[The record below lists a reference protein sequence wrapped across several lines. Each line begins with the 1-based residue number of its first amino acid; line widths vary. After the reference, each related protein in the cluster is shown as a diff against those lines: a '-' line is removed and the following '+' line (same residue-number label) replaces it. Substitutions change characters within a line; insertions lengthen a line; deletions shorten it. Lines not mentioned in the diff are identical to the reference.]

1 MGLLT
6 LNEVYAEITRANAAE
21 KKLAVAAIV
30 TTSGSTPQRTG
41 AKLLVYE
48 DGRMLGTVGGG
59 CVEAD
64 VWAEAREALQ
74 ADAARLCF
82 FTLRDNPDVPPDEE
96 GMVCG
101 GEMEVFIEV
110 WQHKFQPLLTAGQIA
125 ALLIEARSD
134 GRSLALVSLMTQG
147 EQPRDLAPHLV
158 VDESGKLLGGTLSD
172 AELNELAARQ
182 AVALIA
188 DERAEIV
195 VNRLDELNV
204 RAGNEFDLESVK
216 QRVGS
221 VRLLFEIARPPLELV
236 ICGGG
241 HVGQAVAKV
250 ARLLDFNVTV
260 IDDRA
265 EFASREKFPD
275 TSVRLLAQDFLAA
288 LHSLKLTQA
297 SHVVIVTRGHRHD
310 EICLEAVIDQPAR
323 YIGMIG
329 SRRRTTTIRERLKRA
344 GVAPELLRRVHAP
357 IGLDINA
364 QTPEEIALAIMAEIV
379 LVRRGGIGMPKSHAG
394 PMARAR

>member
-6 LNEVYAEITRANAAE
+6 LNEVYEEVAKANATAR
-21 KKLAVAAIV
+21 KLAVAAIV

-74 ADAARLCF
+74 EEAARLCL

-110 WQHKFQPLLTAGQIA
+110 WPQTFQPLLATTLTAEKIA
-125 ALLIEARSD
+125 ALLREARGA
-134 GRSLALVSLMTQG
+134 GRSLALVSLLTKGATAQT
-147 EQPRDLAPHLV
+147 PHLAI
-158 VDESGKLLGGTLSD
+158 DENGALLGGTLGA

-182 AVALIA
+182 ALALLS
-188 DERAEIV
+188 DERTEIV
-195 VNRLDELNV
+195 VKRLEELPSP
-204 RAGNEFDLESVK
+204 EFDLNAIR
-216 QRVGS
+216 QRTGE
-221 VRLLFEIARPPLELV
+221 VRLLFELARPPLELL

-241 HVGQAVAKV
+241 HVGQAVAK
-250 ARLLDFNVTV
+250 AGRLLDFNVTV

-265 EFASREKFPD
+265 EFAARDKFPD
-275 TSVRLLAQDFLAA
+275 PAVQLRAQDFVEA
-288 LHSLKLTQA
+288 LRSINITPATHI
-297 SHVVIVTRGHRHD
+297 VIVTRGHRHD
-310 EICLEAVIDQPAR
+310 EICLAEVLDKPAR

-344 GVAPELLRRVHAP
+344 GSAPELLRRVHAP
-357 IGLDINA
+357 IGLDIGA
-364 QTPEEIALAIMAEIV
+364 LTPEEIALAIMAEIV
-379 LVRRGGIGMPKSHAG
+379 LVRRGGSGNPKSHAG
-394 PMARAR
+394 PMAQAR